1 MDFKILLEKITPALK
16 ALARRHLLYG
26 FFEPDDL
33 YQEMCLFLWGRFSEG
48 MPIGMNEAYIIKA
61 CEFHLL
67 NFLRKGR
74 KRVAIRSLDELIS
87 TEGGTLKD
95 VLADNREYIGMTTEV
110 DLTIDDIKTKN
121 LTDKE
126 RAVLD
131 LLLKGHTVRE
141 AAEKLGISHVMVL
154 KYKKNIIKKC
164 HKWGYQNK

>member
-1 MDFKILLEKITPALK
+1 MDFKILLEKITPTLK
-16 ALARRHLLYG
+16 AIARRHVLYG
-26 FFEPDDL
+26 TYDSEDL

-48 MPIGMNEAYIIKA
+48 MPIGINEAYIIKA

-74 KRVAIRSLDELIS
+74 KRVAIHSLDELIS
-87 TEGGTLKD
+87 AEGDTLKD
-95 VLADNREYIGMTTEV
+95 VLADNREYIGTTTEI

-164 HKWGYQNK
+164 RGG